1 MEEKQLKKK
10 KKILQKKKREIT
22 ILMGKK
28 KRTAGKY
35 CEKGDPT
42 KAEKNLR
49 NNKRKTKKYHEFRKS
64 DTSYSKIGGSD

>member
-1 MEEKQLKKK
+1 
-10 KKILQKKKREIT
+10 
-22 ILMGKK
+22 MGKK

-49 NNKRKTKKYHEFRKS
+49 NNKRKTRKYHEFRKS